1 MRFLKENSYDIV
13 RLYINQIGMTIFSL
27 VLYFSVTSLGDNPD
41 NADLYLK
48 LKIGISVFAMLFFFA
63 LLYTA
68 AWDWGA
74 NDQIRIESG
83 KIKKKIGKGALLAT
97 AANSLNFI
105 LAGGCLISELII
117 KNGEGFISQL
127 FRPIF
132 LLTNAMYIG
141 VVQGIFSSV
150 DNVILFE
157 SIGYFAAPFLAILA
171 THIGYV
177 FGLKYIKIFP
187 TSSKKKSK
195 NK

>member
-41 NADLYLK
+41 SAGLYVK

-74 NDQIRIESG
+74 NDKIRIDSG
-83 KIKKKIGKGALLAT
+83 KVKKNTAKGALIAT
-97 AANSLNFI
+97 CANALNFI
-105 LAGGCLISELII
+105 LAGGCLISELAV
-117 KNGEGFISQL
+117 KNGDGFISQL
-127 FRPIF
+127 FRPIY

-141 VVQGIFSSV
+141 IVQGIVSSA
-150 DNVILFE
+150 DNTILYE
-157 SIGYFAAPFLAILA
+157 SIGYFIAPFLAILA

-177 FGLKYIKIFP
+177 FGMKYIKIFP
-187 TSSKKKSK
+187 SSAKKKQK
-195 NK
+195 Q